1 MKVSGISRYAL
12 RVTIAVAMLA
22 GCAGAAQPDVTSQFS
37 FSPSTLPL
45 GRGSGSW
52 KMVGIRGYPRG
63 IVRDKHGDFWVA
75 SGDQFQT
82 LTRVTPHGKVTTY
95 SIGYTPYEIT
105 LDSSGNFWL
114 TVAGNEKQ
122 VIRVTPRLQI
132 TSYALTDDTAG
143 GITFGG
149 DGNVWVA
156 ENTHVGRVTP
166 AGKVKE
172 FPIPQG
178 ILVEGSTGVTWAP
191 DALVWFQTS
200 SGLTSLDPKS
210 GNVKFY
216 NAPVSRNGGAI
227 VFTSDHAL
235 WYTME
240 AATATLVGYNPE
252 TQQVST
258 YAVPSRFGTH
268 NAPAGMTVAPDGA
281 LWLASDCIRDHTV
294 IGALV
299 RFDLKSKRFTT
310 YVAPK
315 RYDWEWDVTAGRI
328 GTLWATGGAAA
339 QILHVARP
347 LFPTVGR

>member
-1 MKVSGISRYAL
+1 MICVAGCGSPASPPVTSPIPFSRS
-12 RVTIAVAMLA
+12 AVA
-22 GCAGAAQPDVTSQFS
+22 
-37 FSPSTLPL
+37 LP
-45 GRGSGSW
+45 RGTGSW
-52 KMVGIRGYPRG
+52 KMVGIPGYPRG

-82 LTRVTPHGKVTTY
+82 LTRITPQGKVTTY

-122 VIRVTPRLQI
+122 VIRITPRLQI
-132 TSYALTDDTAG
+132 TSYAVTDDTAG

-166 AGKVKE
+166 AGKVTE
-172 FPIPQG
+172 FPMPQG
-178 ILVEGSTGVTWAP
+178 VIVVGQTGVTWAP
-191 DALVWFQTS
+191 DGLVWLLTS
-200 SGLTSLDPKS
+200 SGLTSLAPKN
-210 GNVKFY
+210 GRVQFY
-216 NAPVSRNGGAI
+216 GAPRSLSGGAI
-227 VFTSDHAL
+227 VPTSDHTL

-240 AATATLVGYNPE
+240 AATVTLVGYNLK

-268 NAPAGMTVAPDGA
+268 SAPAGMVLAPDGG

-294 IGALV
+294 VGALV

-310 YVAPK
+310 YEAPK
-315 RYDWEWDVTAGRI
+315 GYDWEWDVTAGRI

-347 LFPTVGR
+347 LSELKPSFDELP